1 MTVYENLANAIVAQ
15 AADDYRKILV
25 LPQNDGSR
33 RSLERFFRSEWYR
46 ILTNLDGELLMQM
59 LKKEVLG

>member
-1 MTVYENLANAIVAQ
+1 MSAYENLANAIITQ
-15 AADDYRKILV
+15 AADDYRRV
-25 LPQNDGSR
+25 LTFPQSDGSR

-46 ILTNLDGELLMQM
+46 ILTNLDGELLIQM